1 MNIGILGAG
10 TIGGGVLDIIDNKLN
25 DKGVKVVKVFDMP
38 SKKELLGERYA
49 ESADE
54 VCLCSD
60 VDVVIEALGGDKF
73 PYDCIVKALKNGK
86 SVVTSNKE
94 VVAAHMEEFYDLAKL
109 HGVYFMAEASVGGGI
124 PLICSL
130 IDEIRVNKVSRIYG
144 IINGTTN
151 FILTK
156 MQKESMSFDAALQT
170 AKDLGFAEYDATAD
184 LEGLDMTR
192 KIRILSSI
200 AYGAKINVDEIYHYG
215 ISGVTEKVLADAD
228 KKGYAI
234 KFVAESKVDGD
245 KVKMSVE
252 PVLVQKSS
260 PLSAINY
267 EYNAVY
273 IDCDL
278 SGTLGFYGK
287 GAGRYP
293 TAAAMVSD
301 VLRIKSGS
309 EKYYYN
315 ADKEYAVDNFLAD
328 EYYVFDGKESK
339 IVAAPERS
347 DYAFS
352 ARVFKI

>member
-25 DKGVKVVKVFDMP
+25 DKDIKVVKVFDMP
-38 SKKELLGERYA
+38 SKKDMLGSRYA
-49 ESADE
+49 YSADE
-54 VCLCSD
+54 VCLCD
-60 VDVVIEALGGDKF
+60 DIDVVIEALGGDKF
-73 PYDCIVKALKNGK
+73 PYDCIIKALKSGK

-94 VVAAHMEEFYDLAKL
+94 VVAAHMEEFYDLAEKS
-109 HGVYFMAEASVGGGI
+109 GTYFMAEASVGGGI

-130 IDEIRVNKVSRIYG
+130 IDEIKVNKVNRIYG

-156 MQKESMSFDAALQT
+156 MQKENMSFSDALQT

-200 AYGAKINVDEIYHYG
+200 AYGAKISVDDIYHYG
-215 ISGVTEKVLADAD
+215 VSKITSEILADAD
-228 KKGYAI
+228 KSGYAV
-234 KFVAESKVDGD
+234 KFVAESKIDGD
-245 KVKMSVE
+245 KIKMSVE
-252 PVLVQKSS
+252 PVLVEKTC
-260 PLSAINY
+260 PIANVNY

-273 IDCDL
+273 VDCDL

-309 EKYYYN
+309 EKYYYK
-315 ADKEYAVDNFLAD
+315 AEKEYSVDNFLSG
-328 EYYVFDGKESK
+328 EYYVFDGKQGK
-339 IVAAPERS
+339 TVTAPNRS
-347 DYAFS
+347 EYAFS
-352 ARVFKI
+352 ARIFKI